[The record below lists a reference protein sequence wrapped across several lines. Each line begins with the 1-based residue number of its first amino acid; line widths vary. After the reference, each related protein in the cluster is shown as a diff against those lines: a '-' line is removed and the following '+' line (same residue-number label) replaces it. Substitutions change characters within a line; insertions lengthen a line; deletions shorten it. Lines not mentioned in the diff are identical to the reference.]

1 MIIITIII
9 VILGC
14 QLYTFVVRT
23 IYIVTV
29 IIAIIIIITI
39 ICNYSY
45 KYQIFFSQCSFVKN
59 NYIIVTVYIQ

>member
-14 QLYTFVVRT
+14 QLYIFVVRT

-39 ICNYSY
+39 ICNYS
-45 KYQIFFSQCSFVKN
+45 
-59 NYIIVTVYIQ
+59 